1 MIVRTFTHTWNM
13 RVRIYAFDDVRL
25 PLRNG
30 ISIPQLLIGLAAA
43 VVWVPLCALLGIGDL
58 IGNAGLVFLAY
69 VAPPILVM
77 LQFDRPIA
85 HEKTAEEWLGAIATR
100 SQEPRQLGALG
111 QAHPTRPIVL
121 TASRWVPD
129 TGGRR

>member
-30 ISIPQLLIGLAAA
+30 ISILQLLAGLGAAA
-43 VVWVPLCALLGIGDL
+43 IWMPLCALLNLGDL
-58 IGNAGLVFLAY
+58 VGNAGLAVLLYAG
-69 VAPPILVM
+69 VPMLVM
-77 LQFDRPIA
+77 LQVDRPIA
-85 HEKTAEEWLGAIATR
+85 HEKAVEEWLGAMMAR
-100 SQEPRQLGALG
+100 GQEPRQLGALG
-111 QAHPTRPIVL
+111 TAHPPRPIVL

-129 TGGRR
+129 DGGRQ